1 MLLEMAPVAQ
11 PGRLV
16 LEIGRVEA
24 LLYRVP
30 YGVEL
35 EDDGVDVVGDRIVG
49 QRPPVLE
56 VDDLRASGE
65 LPP

>member
-16 LEIGRVEA
+16 FEIGRVEA

-30 YGVEL
+30 YGVKL
-35 EDDGVDVVGDRIVG
+35 KDDGVDVVGDRIVG
-49 QRPPVLE
+49 QGPPVLL
-56 VDDLRASGE
+56 VADLRASGE
-65 LPP
+65 LSS